1 MARPDA
7 EARWASKPRSL
18 SVASAS
24 TATNGGSGAAPRAP
38 LMSID
43 DVAAYLGL
51 SPRWVYAQVRSGRL
65 PAILIARSW
74 RIRPEAVDEFLAS
87 FELELGADC

>member
-1 MARPDA
+1 MAIPDA
-7 EARWASKPRSL
+7 TARWLSNPRAL
-18 SVASAS
+18 AVAPASA
-24 TATNGGSGAAPRAP
+24 ATGGGSGLAPRAP
-38 LMSID
+38 LLSID

-74 RIRPEAVDEFLAS
+74 RIRPEAVDEFLTS
-87 FELELGADC
+87 FEQELGGDC

>member
-1 MARPDA
+1 MAVPDT
-7 EARWASKPRSL
+7 ETRWAAKTRSL
-18 SVASAS
+18 AVAPASAAS
-24 TATNGGSGAAPRAP
+24 NGGSSSAPRAP

-43 DVAAYLGL
+43 DVADYLGL

-87 FELELGADC
+87 FEQELVSDG

>member
-7 EARWASKPRSL
+7 EARWASKTDSL
-18 SVASAS
+18 AVAPASVATS
-24 TATNGGSGAAPRAP
+24 SGPRAAPRAP

-51 SPRWVYAQVRSGRL
+51 SPRWIYAQVRSGRL

-74 RIRPEAVDEFLAS
+74 RIRPEVVDEFLAS